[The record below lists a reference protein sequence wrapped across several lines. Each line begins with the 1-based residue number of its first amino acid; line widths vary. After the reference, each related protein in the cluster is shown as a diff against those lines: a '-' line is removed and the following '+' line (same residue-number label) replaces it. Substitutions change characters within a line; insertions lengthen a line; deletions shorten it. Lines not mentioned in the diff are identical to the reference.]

1 MENQFYE
8 GGMSILNLNLTTMSM
23 ILFLAIL
30 IYFSIKFFDK
40 IIFRLISI
48 SLGVC
53 LSIFILN
60 KIGITI
66 PIISHMI
73 GIVIDA
79 FKDAFDIILGVLDK
93 IKPWQFKI
101 KDNIY
106 YIIFYL
112 FVLDIV
118 FKCYNIFKYLN

>member
-93 IKPWQFKI
+93 IKP
-101 KDNIY
+101 
-106 YIIFYL
+106 
-112 FVLDIV
+112 
-118 FKCYNIFKYLN
+118 